1 MAAPSRGGES
11 LKLALALL
19 MLGAAAAFATGLLL
33 RPDAAPRL
41 SLLRA
46 APPPAPTGPAATANR
61 LVYRADRAGHFV
73 IDAEVDGAPIR
84 FLLDTGATLV
94 ALTPEDARAAGVD
107 PQALSYSLTMS
118 TANGTARAAPV
129 RLRSLRLGQLEV
141 EDVRA
146 VVMERP
152 MTVSL
157 LGMSFLDRLS
167 GYSIR
172 DGILTV
178 EW

>member
-1 MAAPSRGGES
+1 MAERYRSDAS
-11 LKLALALL
+11 LRHALTLLGLGIAAALAIGVL
-19 MLGAAAAFATGLLL
+19 F
-33 RPDAAPRL
+33 RPDAAPRVA
-41 SLLRA
+41 LLRA
-46 APPPAPTGPAATANR
+46 ATPPAAAATPNR
-61 LVYRADRAGHFV
+61 LVYRAGPTGHFLV
-73 IDAEVDGAPIR
+73 EASVDGTPVR
-84 FLLDTGATLV
+84 FLVDTGASLV
-94 ALTPEDARAAGVD
+94 ALTPEDARAAGLD
-107 PQALSYSLTMS
+107 PATLSYSAVMS

-152 MTVSL
+152 MAVSL
-157 LGMSFLDRLS
+157 LGMSFLDRLQ

-172 DGILTV
+172 DGVLTV